1 MYFKVLQYLCT
12 FTQNSLI
19 LFRDSRKKYKKKIR
33 KKQRQQQKPE
43 NKTIKPNK
51 NSKIKP
57 KQTGKKQTC
66 MHQTKVYTFTGISNP
81 SKHEVIASM
90 YI

>member
-1 MYFKVLQYLCT
+1 MHFHAEFL
-12 FTQNSLI
+12 NS
-19 LFRDSRKKYKKKIR
+19 FSWFKKKIKNNN
-33 KKQRQQQKPE
+33 KKKNQQQQQKPE
-43 NKTIKPNK
+43 NKTIKPKKN

>member
-1 MYFKVLQYLCT
+1 MIQEKKFKKL
-12 FTQNSLI
+12 
-19 LFRDSRKKYKKKIR
+19 KKKPTTTTKTR
-33 KKQRQQQKPE
+33 KQ
-43 NKTIKPNK
+43 NYKTKKK
-51 NSKIKP
+51 NTKIKP

>member
-1 MYFKVLQYLCT
+1 MIQEKNLKKLKK
-12 FTQNSLI
+12 TQ
-19 LFRDSRKKYKKKIR
+19 
-33 KKQRQQQKPE
+33 QQQQKLE
-43 NKTIKPNK
+43 NKTIKPKKK